1 MSFFT
6 RYSSFMCFN
15 WYPSFGMEC
24 NWCHEL
30 CCIACVFRLAF
41 RGSRFCF
48 AASPRAPSVCAPFS
62 VELLLWFFS
71 VGIEPA
77 SRVEP
82 FLPLSR
88 GTSSFCLVFSI
99 GMDPSASCVEP
110 MCLCLEELAVFTNSW
125 LFVISFAFLCVDSAS
140 IGIEP

>member
-1 MSFFT
+1 MLAQRGESCILGRALSKGEFSSFMSFFT

-30 CCIACVFRLAF
+30 CCIAFVYRLAF
-41 RGSRFCF
+41 RGSRLCCS
-48 AASPRAPSVCAPFS
+48 ASPRAPNVCAPFS
-62 VELLLWFFS
+62 VELRLWFFS

-82 FLPLSR
+82 
-88 GTSSFCLVFSI
+88 
-99 GMDPSASCVEP
+99 
-110 MCLCLEELAVFTNSW
+110 LCLYPEGLAVFAWYFQLVWS
-125 LFVISFAFLCVDSAS
+125 LQLVVLSRFAFVLRN
-140 IGIEP
+140 